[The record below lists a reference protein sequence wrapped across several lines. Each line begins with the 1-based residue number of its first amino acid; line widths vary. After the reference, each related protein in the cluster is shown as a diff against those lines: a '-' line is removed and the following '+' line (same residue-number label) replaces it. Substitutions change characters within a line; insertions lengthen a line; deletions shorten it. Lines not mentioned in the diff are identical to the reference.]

1 MLLQRLEDYLYWAVT
16 SIATATGAGVMW
28 LIRRV
33 LTNQRQIALLEA
45 EMATRA
51 KLREEDRERMAKIER
66 QNNQILGVLLKEATD
81 DDES

>member
-1 MLLQRLEDYLYWAVT
+1 MERIEEFIFWATT
-16 SIATATGAGVMW
+16 SIASAVSAGVLW

-51 KLREEDRERMAKIER
+51 KLREEDRERMANIER
-66 QNNQILGVLLKEATD
+66 QGAQILGVLLKEVSD
-81 DDES
+81 DHEG